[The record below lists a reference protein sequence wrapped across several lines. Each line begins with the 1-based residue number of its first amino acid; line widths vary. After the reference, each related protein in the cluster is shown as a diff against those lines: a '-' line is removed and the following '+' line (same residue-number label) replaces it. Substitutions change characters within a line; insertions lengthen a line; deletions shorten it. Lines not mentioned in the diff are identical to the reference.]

1 LITLHKKIILDEN
14 GNPAEVVIPYE
25 DFLELEEILG
35 LDLEKEV
42 VEQLKQAQRD
52 RETLK
57 DEAYV
62 DLSEI

>member
-1 LITLHKKIILDEN
+1 MITFHKKIILDED
-14 GNPAEVVIPYE
+14 GNPAEVVIPYR

-35 LDLEKEV
+35 LDLEKET
-42 VEQLKQAQRD
+42 VEHLKRAQHD